1 VARPTGA
8 EGSARRQTIGPG
20 LTTRACVGRE
30 IVAMRNTAVCIYC
43 EQQILLEEE
52 IFVVVEETRAMAE
65 GTPRYAHADCRGPQL
80 LVPAT
85 APRWDAIEQP
95 T

>member
-1 VARPTGA
+1 M
-8 EGSARRQTIGPG
+8 
-20 LTTRACVGRE
+20 
-30 IVAMRNTAVCIYC
+30 AMPNTAVCIYC

-65 GTPRYAHADCRGPQL
+65 GTPRYAHADCHGSQL
-80 LVPAT
+80 PVPVT
-85 APRWDAIEQP
+85 APGWDAVEQP